1 MPTRKKLKRQ
11 ARHTLVTPKA
21 VEAYQ
26 TYRETREAWYRCFE
40 RRHGAGEGDDGKC
53 LPGCNENREARDTL
67 RWELGVAPWEDY
79 SLLFQEKGAPWPRC
93 DHGNWPERAKELRRE
108 LKALTKT

>member
-1 MPTRKKLKRQ
+1 MPARKKLKRQ

-40 RRHGAGEGDDGKC
+40 RHHGAGEGDDGKC
-53 LPGCNENREARDTL
+53 LPGCDENREARDTL
-67 RWELGVAPWEDY
+67 RWELGVAPWEETTACC
-79 SLLFQEKGAPWPRC
+79 FRK
-93 DHGNWPERAKELRRE
+93 
-108 LKALTKT
+108 KALPGLAAIMAIGRSGRRSLGVN